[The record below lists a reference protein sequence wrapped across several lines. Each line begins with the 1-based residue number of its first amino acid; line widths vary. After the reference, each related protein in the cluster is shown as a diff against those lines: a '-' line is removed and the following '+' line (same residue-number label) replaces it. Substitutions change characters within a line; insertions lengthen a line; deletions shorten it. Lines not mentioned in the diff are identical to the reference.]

1 MKNLFYL
8 TIMITVGGL
17 FVSCNGNK
25 SNEPQTLNAEKMLE
39 MSLAYFPYNEKD
51 SLEFVND
58 QTGRKWDIET
68 YSINKSCRT
77 GKEGSE
83 SQGISKSIVDVKFTV
98 KDVAFIKQQNAKIT
112 FNIIADTFNI
122 GKDTYIFMSQFVYI
136 PLSDDEIYSGQTEI
150 NCNEVDFYSY
160 FSDTIM
166 IPLTE
171 DLYNRSTPLPEG
183 AYARLVKNKGLTDF
197 SVDGTT
203 IWKRV
208 Q

>member
-51 SLEFVND
+51 SLEFVNE

-68 YSINKSCRT
+68 YSITKSHRT
-77 GKEGSE
+77 GKEGSD
-83 SQGISKSIVDVKFTV
+83 SQGILESLVDVTFTIKDVPFTV
-98 KDVAFIKQQNAKIT
+98 QQNAKII
-112 FNIIADTFNI
+112 FYIIADTYYAK
-122 GKDTYIFMSQFVYI
+122 GTYIIFSQFVYI
-136 PLSDDEIYSGQTEI
+136 PLSDDERYSGRAR
-150 NCNEVDFYSY
+150 NDCNEIDFYSY